1 MKVTADINIENARS
15 VLYISSGS
23 FEQSE
28 IIKNMTDEEV
38 KNKVLEHCR
47 CWGISEVKE

>member
-1 MKVTADINIENARS
+1 MKTTIDIDINNARS

-28 IIKNMTDEEV
+28 IIKNMTDEEI
-38 KNKVLEHCR
+38 KDEVLKHCK

>member
-1 MKVTADINIENARS
+1 MRVTIDIDIENARS

-28 IIKNMTDEEV
+28 LIKNMTDEEV
-38 KNKVLEHCR
+38 KNAVIKHCR
-47 CWGISEVKE
+47 CWGISEVIE

>member
-1 MKVTADINIENARS
+1 MKVTVDINIENARS

-28 IIKNMTDEEV
+28 IISMVRFRVQGK
-38 KNKVLEHCR
+38 
-47 CWGISEVKE
+47 